1 MRIECLGRHA
11 AQVLGDR
18 SLKLKY
24 LNRNTLFL
32 ATGTPPDGPATGTR
46 ASRVTAHLLDT
57 VTGRVLFSQVHE
69 VRV

>member
-1 MRIECLGRHA
+1 M
-11 AQVLGDR
+11 LGDR

-32 ATGTPPDGPATGTR
+32 ATGTPPGGPAAGAR

-57 VTGRVLFSQVHE
+57 VTGRVLYSQTHE
-69 VRV
+69 VGTCPL